1 MSTKIDITDTSSVV
15 EVGAALSAVGISAQ
29 VQQIFID
36 IGKLLFE
43 KFNVENESSL
53 IRSLYRPG
61 RAPVSVLN
69 WLGFTPNSL

>member
-1 MSTKIDITDTSSVV
+1 MSTKIDITNTSSVV
-15 EVGAALSAVGISAQ
+15 EVGAALGAVGISAE

-61 RAPVSVLN
+61 RAPLPVLN
-69 WLGFTPNSL
+69 WRGFTPNVL